1 MHVEDVASDD
11 NGQDLRWDI
20 QEVCGARKWFNACLF
35 ERFTTRKAVGRGEA
49 T

>member
-11 NGQDLRWDI
+11 NGQDLRWYI
-20 QEVCGARKWFNACLF
+20 QEVCGVSNWFSASLF
-35 ERFTTRKAVGRGEA
+35 ERFTTRKAVREGEA